1 MSQARNQDIDS
12 LNEEQVLTQIIESE
26 NRQKQITDFTMMV
39 EEWYQRQKNTI
50 FGQLIGRVDAQIS
63 LANADLLAQEK
74 FVKPEIPNEADRIK
88 YRKTFHS
95 EILRRFRFNS
105 SAIFAF
111 LLIPLIF
118 STLDAIGVLTLLGIA
133 IYPILGSAIF
143 IVSILFVAVR
153 RSRTSAEKWPP
164 RRMATWIALG
174 AAIGALVAFWP
185 AIGIFAKIAV
195 KSAFFPSA
203 FQVILIFVGWYL
215 IGFLRALLKYH
226 LNYKKY
232 FNRIA
237 DAHAE
242 LAWRSKGTLHVR
254 SGIRRLELVRQ
265 QIEYWATV
273 IGYHLRTPWKLESK
287 DAIENK
293 WAALA
298 TSFPVSVR
306 IAQARGVFG
315 SEGADMQKAI
325 ALVMQGQSRNGWRVA
340 NLDLYRSNASRFNN
354 LPYQINWDSIDG
366 DSPSAP
372 NGSRKTLLDFVKNEG
387 FLLEHGIE
395 KVANLIPEVQNKI
408 LEAAELQVVAIGPN
422 RGQATEQNWDQHLEL
437 SIGDPSLGSP
447 PLANYAFRPA
457 YLNEGLNNSIVSLI
471 SGPERL
477 LNKVRARAGNKIP
490 ASVELID
497 THDQSARNIDLVL
510 RIDLA
515 GVEKSI
521 SPNSIWLPKSGDHF
535 RTESPDLSSCRKCGR
550 GDCASLTS
558 DADCQNSGV

>member
-1 MSQARNQDIDS
+1 MSEATNQDIDS
-12 LNEEQVLTQIIESE
+12 LNEEQILAQINESE

-50 FGQLIGRVDAQIS
+50 FGQLIGRVDEQIAI
-63 LANADLLAQEK
+63 ANADLASQEK

-95 EILRRFRFNS
+95 ELLRRFRFNFS
-105 SAIFAF
+105 VIFAF
-111 LLIPLIF
+111 LLIPVIF

-133 IYPILGSAIF
+133 IYPILGAAILVF
-143 IVSILFVAVR
+143 TILFVVGR
-153 RSRTSAEKWPP
+153 RFRTSSEKWPP
-164 RRMATWIALG
+164 RRMATWITLG
-174 AAIGALVAFWP
+174 VAVAALVAFWP
-185 AIGIFAKIAV
+185 AIGLFAKIAI

-203 FQVILIFVGWYL
+203 FQVILFFVGWFL
-215 IGFLRALLKYH
+215 LGFVRALLKYH
-226 LNYKKY
+226 FKYKEY
-232 FNRIA
+232 FNKIA

-254 SGIRRLELVRQ
+254 SGIRRLELMRQ

-273 IGYHLRTPWKLESK
+273 IGYHLRTPWQLESK
-287 DAIENK
+287 DAVENK
-293 WAALA
+293 WAAVA

-325 ALVMQGQSRNGWRVA
+325 TLVMQDQSRNGWRVA
-340 NLDLYRSNASRFNN
+340 NLDSYRSNASRFNN

-372 NGSRKTLLDFVKNEG
+372 NGSRKTLLEYVKNEN
-387 FLLEHGIE
+387 FLLKHGIE
-395 KVANLIPEVQNKI
+395 KVADLIPEVQNKI

-437 SIGDPSLGSP
+437 SIGDPALGSP
-447 PLANYAFRPA
+447 PLANFAFRPA
-457 YLNEGLNNSIVSLI
+457 YLNEGLNNAIVSLI

-477 LNKVRARAGNKIP
+477 LNKVRSRAGNKIP
-490 ASVELID
+490 ASVELIS

-521 SPNSIWLPKSGDHF
+521 SPNSVWLPKAGDHF
-535 RTESPDLSSCRKCGR
+535 RTESPDLSRCRKCGR
-550 GDCASLTS
+550 EDCVSINS
-558 DADCQNSGV
+558 SSECQDSGV

>member
-1 MSQARNQDIDS
+1 MSDETQLDIDS
-12 LNEEQVLTQIIESE
+12 LNEEEILAQINESE
-26 NRQKQITDFTMMV
+26 IRQKQVTDFTMMV
-39 EEWYQRQKNTI
+39 EEWYQKQKNTI
-50 FGQLIGRVDAQIS
+50 FGQLIGRVDEQIAI
-63 LANADLLAQEK
+63 ANADLAAQEK
-74 FVKPEIPNEADRIK
+74 FVKPEIPNEVDRIK

-95 EILRRFRFNS
+95 ELLRRFRFNS
-105 SAIFAF
+105 SVIFAF
-111 LLIPLIF
+111 LLIPVIF
-118 STLDAIGVLTLLGIA
+118 SALDAIGVLTLIGIA
-133 IYPILGSAIF
+133 IYPILGAVIAVF
-143 IVSILFVAVR
+143 TILFVVGR
-153 RSRTSAEKWPP
+153 RFRTSSEKWPP
-164 RRMATWIALG
+164 RRMATWIAFG
-174 AAIGALVAFWP
+174 VAVAALVAFWP
-185 AIGIFAKIAV
+185 TIGLFAKIAV

-203 FQVILIFVGWYL
+203 FQVILFFVGWFL
-215 IGFLRALLKYH
+215 LGFLRALLKYH

-242 LAWRSKGTLHVR
+242 LQWRSKGTLHVR
-254 SGIRRLELVRQ
+254 SGIRRLELSRQ
-265 QIEYWATV
+265 QIEYWAIV
-273 IGYHLRTPWKLESK
+273 MGYHLRTPWKLESK

-325 ALVMQGQSRNGWRVA
+325 ALVMQDQSRNGWRVA
-340 NLDLYRSNASRFNN
+340 NLDSYRTNASRFNN

-372 NGSRKTLLDFVKNEG
+372 NGSRKTLLDFVKNEN

-395 KVANLIPEVQNKI
+395 KVADLIPEVQNKI

-437 SIGDPSLGSP
+437 SIGDPALGSP
-447 PLANYAFRPA
+447 PLANFAFRPA
-457 YLNEGLNNSIVSLI
+457 YLNEGLNNAIVSLI

-477 LNKVRARAGNKIP
+477 LNKVRSRAGNKVP

-510 RIDLA
+510 RIDIA

-535 RTESPDLSSCRKCGR
+535 RTESPDLSRCRKCGR
-550 GDCASLTS
+550 RDCASLTGGS
-558 DADCQNSGV
+558 DCKGSGV

>member
-1 MSQARNQDIDS
+1 MSESINQDIDS
-12 LNEEQVLTQIIESE
+12 LNEEEVLAQINESE

-50 FGQLIGRVDAQIS
+50 FGQLIGRVDEQIA
-63 LANADLLAQEK
+63 LANADLLAQDK
-74 FVKPEIPNEADRIK
+74 FVKPEIPNEVDRIK

-95 EILRRFRFNS
+95 EILRRLRFNS
-105 SAIFAF
+105 SVIFAF
-111 LLIPLIF
+111 FLIPLIF
-118 STLDAIGVLTLLGIA
+118 SALDAMGVLTLLGIA

-143 IVSILFVAVR
+143 ITSILFVVIR

-164 RRMATWIALG
+164 RRMATWITLG
-174 AAIGALVAFWP
+174 TAIAALVAFWP

-232 FNRIA
+232 FNKIA

-254 SGIRRLELVRQ
+254 SGIRRLELARQ

-273 IGYHLRTPWKLESK
+273 FGYHLRTPWKLESK

-325 ALVMQGQSRNGWRVA
+325 ALVVQDQSRNGWRVA
-340 NLDLYRSNASRFNN
+340 NLDLFKSNASRFSN
-354 LPYQINWDSIDG
+354 LPYQISWDSIDG

-372 NGSRKTLLDFVKNEG
+372 NGSRKTLLDFVKNEN
-387 FLLEHGIE
+387 FLLEHGID
-395 KVANLIPEVQNKI
+395 KVADLIPAVQNKI

-422 RGQATEQNWDQHLEL
+422 RGQAKEQNWDQHLEL
-437 SIGDPSLGSP
+437 SVGDPALGSP
-447 PLANYAFRPA
+447 PLANFAFRPA
-457 YLNEGLNNSIVSLI
+457 YLNEGLNNSVISLI

-477 LNKVRARAGNKIP
+477 LTKVRSRAGNKLP
-490 ASVELID
+490 ASVELIN
-497 THDQSARNIDLVL
+497 TYDQSARNIDLVL

-521 SPNSIWLPKSGDHF
+521 PPHSIWLPQAGDHY
-535 RTESPDLSSCRKCGR
+535 RTESPDLSRCRKCGR
-550 GDCASLTS
+550 RDCVSITNGSACLG
-558 DADCQNSGV
+558 SGV

>member
-1 MSQARNQDIDS
+1 MSESINQDIDS
-12 LNEEQVLTQIIESE
+12 LNEEEVLAQINESE
-26 NRQKQITDFTMMV
+26 NRQKQITDFNMMV
-39 EEWYQRQKNTI
+39 EEWYRRQKNTI
-50 FGQLIGRVDAQIS
+50 FGQLLGRVDDQIAV
-63 LANADLLAQEK
+63 ANADLVNQQQW
-74 FVKPEIPNEADRIK
+74 VKPEIPNEEDRIK

-105 SAIFAF
+105 SIVLAF

-143 IVSILFVAVR
+143 ITSILFVVVR

-174 AAIGALVAFWP
+174 AAIAALVAFWP
-185 AIGIFAKIAV
+185 ALGIFAKIAV

-226 LNYKKY
+226 MNYKKY
-232 FNRIA
+232 FKKISN
-237 DAHAE
+237 AHAE
-242 LAWRSKGTLHVR
+242 IAWRSKGTLHVR

-298 TSFPVSVR
+298 PSFPVSVR
-306 IAQARGVFG
+306 IAQAKGVFG

-325 ALVMQGQSRNGWRVA
+325 ALVMQDQSRNGWRVA
-340 NLDLYRSNASRFNN
+340 NLDLFKSNASRFSN
-354 LPYQINWDSIDG
+354 LPYKINWDSIDG

-372 NGSRKTLLDFVKNEG
+372 NGSRKTLLDFVKNEN
-387 FLLEHGIE
+387 FLLEHGVE
-395 KVANLIPEVQNKI
+395 KVAELIPEVQNKI

-422 RGQATEQNWDQHLEL
+422 RGQAREQNWDQHLEL
-437 SIGDPSLGSP
+437 SIGDPSLGAP
-447 PLANYAFRPA
+447 PLSNFGFRPA
-457 YLNEGLNNSIVSLI
+457 YLNEGLNNSVISIVT
-471 SGPERL
+471 GPERL
-477 LNKVRARAGNKIP
+477 LNKVRAKTVNSLSGD
-490 ASVELID
+490 VELID
-497 THDQSARNIDLVL
+497 THDKSARNIDLVV
-510 RIDLA
+510 RVDLA
-515 GVEKSI
+515 GVEKPI
-521 SPNSIWLPKSGDHF
+521 SSESIWLPQAGDQY
-535 RTESPDLSSCRKCGR
+535 RAEISDMSRCEKCGSK
-550 GDCASLTS
+550 DCESISS
-558 DADCQNSGV
+558 DSECQDSGV

>member
-1 MSQARNQDIDS
+1 
-12 LNEEQVLTQIIESE
+12 
-26 NRQKQITDFTMMV
+26 
-39 EEWYQRQKNTI
+39 
-50 FGQLIGRVDAQIS
+50 
-63 LANADLLAQEK
+63 
-74 FVKPEIPNEADRIK
+74 
-88 YRKTFHS
+88 
-95 EILRRFRFNS
+95 
-105 SAIFAF
+105 
-111 LLIPLIF
+111 
-118 STLDAIGVLTLLGIA
+118 
-133 IYPILGSAIF
+133 
-143 IVSILFVAVR
+143 
-153 RSRTSAEKWPP
+153 
-164 RRMATWIALG
+164 MATWIALG
-174 AAIGALVAFWP
+174 AAIAALIAFWP

-254 SGIRRLELVRQ
+254 SGIRRLELARQ

-325 ALVMQGQSRNGWRVA
+325 ALVMQDQSRNGWRVA
-340 NLDLYRSNASRFNN
+340 NLDLFKSNASRFSN
-354 LPYQINWDSIDG
+354 LPYQISWDSIDG
-366 DSPSAP
+366 DGPSAP
-372 NGSRKTLLDFVKNEG
+372 NGSRKTLLDFVKNEN

-395 KVANLIPEVQNKI
+395 KVADLIPEVQNKI

-422 RGQATEQNWDQHLEL
+422 RGQAKEQNWDQHLEL
-437 SIGDPSLGSP
+437 SVGDPALGSP
-447 PLANYAFRPA
+447 PLANFAFRPA
-457 YLNEGLNNSIVSLI
+457 YLNEGLNNSVISLI

-477 LNKVRARAGNKIP
+477 LNKVRSRTGNKVP
-490 ASVELID
+490 ASVELIN

-521 SPNSIWLPKSGDHF
+521 SPNSIWLPKAGDHF
-535 RTESPDLSSCRKCGR
+535 RADSPDLSRCRKCGR
-550 GDCASLTS
+550 EDCASLTS
-558 DADCQNSGV
+558 ASECQGSGV